1 MYDLRIKI
9 HVDGFRLILYVVFIK
24 TGKTSRCTIIIIFNI
39 IINIRP
45 IINIIF
51 INILVIF
58 IS

>member
-1 MYDLRIKI
+1 MLMDL
-9 HVDGFRLILYVVFIK
+9 GLFCLGLYVVFIK

-51 INILVIF
+51 NNSLVII